1 MKINKVFCLFE
12 QSGTFKKAF
21 QRHNIWAQDYD
32 IQNQFNET
40 DHVIDI
46 FDHINMAYYTADKT
60 LFDLVTPDD
69 LIMAFFPCIYFAE
82 INQMY
87 FSGTSVNFRELDNVT
102 ILSNVIERAAERQKY
117 YDYLLKLCY
126 IVESRKLRCIIENP
140 YSINHYLYNNFP
152 YKPSVID
159 FDRSLRGDYFRKP
172 TQYFFIN
179 CQPTKLTTID
189 RKYKPKK
196 IRSMTGHNGSGICN
210 TERSMI
216 SPEYADNFI
225 NDYILGI
232 RTNKTQKTL
241 FDNL

>member
-12 QSGTFKKAF
+12 QSGTFKRAF

-60 LFDLVTPDD
+60 LFDLIRPDD
-69 LIMAFFPCIYFAE
+69 LIMAFFPCIYFSQY
-82 INQMY
+82 NQMM
-87 FSGTSVNFRELDNVT
+87 FCGTSLYWKGKDRELMLRGIID
-102 ILSNVIERAAERQKY
+102 RADDRQRY
-117 YDYLLKLCY
+117 YDLLLKLCY
-126 IVESRKLRCIIENP
+126 IVESRNLRMVVENP
-140 YSINHYLYNNFP
+140 FSVNHYLYNNFP
-152 YKPSVID
+152 YKPAIID
-159 FDRSLRGDYFRKP
+159 FDRTLKGDYFTKP

-179 CQPTKLTTID
+179 CEPTHLKTVD
-189 RKYKPKK
+189 NRRKAIK
-196 IRSMTGHNGSGICN
+196 IESLSGSRKGGICN

-232 RTNKTQKTL
+232 RTEKTQKTL